1 MVDDQYGIVVF
12 ADFRGDSLQFV
23 ALSSV
28 VFADGFGVVAKTRRS
43 HDRDEI
49 VVRSVTS
56 RVRNE
61 WKAVQSFRIVTVG
74 YVGSS
79 LSLLVP
85 QNRSAE
91 VFEQDI
97 PVVFDQ
103 PADIPEIPFGGPLP
117 DLFEIGLLLS
127 RLVTFPFVEI
137 GDNVTRLP
145 RAVPVSKDGI
155 AQRQHHVVCIA
166 VAADR
171 IGRIGTVAMPSQAGF
186 AVRLLFFQVCRVGG
200 EQVIISRI
208 DAITSYYGVRID

>member
-49 VVRSVTS
+49 VVRSVAS

-103 PADIPEIPFGGPLP
+103 PADIPEIPFRSGIEGWYRSAAASRGMHRRRGRPDWTNRNCCHAKSGGFCGTASVFSGLP
-117 DLFEIGLLLS
+117 G
-127 RLVTFPFVEI
+127 RW
-137 GDNVTRLP
+137 
-145 RAVPVSKDGI
+145 RADP
-155 AQRQHHVVCIA
+155 
-166 VAADR
+166 
-171 IGRIGTVAMPSQAGF
+171 
-186 AVRLLFFQVCRVGG
+186 GG
-200 EQVIISRI
+200 S
-208 DAITSYYGVRID
+208 D